1 MHLKK
6 IKSYE
11 TCKRIFVKALTYRFY
26 QSFLVSPIIIYA
38 LSQDLMLAFK
48 FSILEILVLEILV
61 KVPAYYLFERLWAV
75 IKHGYKG
82 GMLE

>member
-11 TCKRIFVKALTYRFY
+11 SHKRSFAKALSYRFY
-26 QSFLVSPIIIYA
+26 QSFLVSPIIIYV

-48 FSILEILVLEILV
+48 FSILEILV

>member
-1 MHLKK
+1 MK
-6 IKSYE
+6 INTFESH
-11 TCKRIFVKALTYRFY
+11 KRSFAKALSYRFY
-26 QSFLVSPIIIYA
+26 QSFLVSPIIIYV

-48 FSILEILVLEILV
+48 FSILEILV

-82 GMLE
+82 GALQ